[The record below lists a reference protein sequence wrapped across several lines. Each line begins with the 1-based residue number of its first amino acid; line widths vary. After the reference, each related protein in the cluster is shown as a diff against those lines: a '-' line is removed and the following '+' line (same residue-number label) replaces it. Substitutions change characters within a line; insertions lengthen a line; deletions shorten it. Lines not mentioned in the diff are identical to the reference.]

1 MGNKNVERK
10 IEKIEYYVPQ
20 FEELVFRQKL
30 YSDENT
36 MNYGDEPFDFSPDKW
51 QAWFDKWVKNPQGRF
66 YAYLVVDKR
75 FVGDINYHYDNKF
88 DCFMIGIV
96 ILGEERNKEYAQY
109 GLKLLCQKA
118 KADGIKAICN
128 LISSDRKSAIYIHEK
143 LGFVKLN
150 DKSTQN
156 DVFLKKRL

>member
-10 IEKIEYYVPQ
+10 IEKIGYYVPQ

-36 MNYGDEPFDFSPDKW
+36 MNYGDEPFDFSSDKW
-51 QAWFDKWVKNPQGRF
+51 QTWFDKWVTNPQGRF

-88 DCFMIGIV
+88 D
-96 ILGEERNKEYAQY
+96 
-109 GLKLLCQKA
+109 
-118 KADGIKAICN
+118 
-128 LISSDRKSAIYIHEK
+128 
-143 LGFVKLN
+143 
-150 DKSTQN
+150 
-156 DVFLKKRL
+156 